1 MIKDKE
7 AAEDLTQETFIT
19 AYNKLYMYKSNYK
32 FFDNNLT
39 REQREEMI
47 KHIKDCDSCR
57 KKYNYEKKINDDFK
71 SILHDYDP
79 GFVSSRRSIMS
90 KIDKKKYPMSLT
102 EKAGYKLKKNR
113 WIAVAALIAVIT
125 LSSSVIAI
133 PKIINMQQ
141 SAVNKNASVSAEA
154 SVNEKSEAIDDKKEE
169 ANKSSEKD
177 KGVELKKQENKGS
190 QPEDSEKGTEK
201 TVDIFSKDVPS
212 DSVIKSMNSESQ
224 TPWEVNKE
232 NKYSACVLG
241 KGEYAEEEGY
251 ASLIIKNP
259 KGAFTEYKLKNE
271 KESQT
276 TILQT
281 EWLDNDRILVVT
293 GSAYGTLVTGQ
304 QIYSININTDMTKLE
319 FQPSS
324 KRERIKKIQSKGNKR
339 LQITIAQYTDETMN
353 EYKETIK
360 MIAL

>member
-1 MIKDKE
+1 
-7 AAEDLTQETFIT
+7 
-19 AYNKLYMYKSNYK
+19 
-32 FFDNNLT
+32 
-39 REQREEMI
+39 
-47 KHIKDCDSCR
+47 
-57 KKYNYEKKINDDFK
+57 
-71 SILHDYDP
+71 
-79 GFVSSRRSIMS
+79 MS

>member
-1 MIKDKE
+1 
-7 AAEDLTQETFIT
+7 
-19 AYNKLYMYKSNYK
+19 
-32 FFDNNLT
+32 
-39 REQREEMI
+39 
-47 KHIKDCDSCR
+47 
-57 KKYNYEKKINDDFK
+57 
-71 SILHDYDP
+71 
-79 GFVSSRRSIMS
+79 MS

-141 SAVNKNASVSAEA
+141 SAANKNASVSSEA

-232 NKYSACVLG
+232 NKYS
-241 KGEYAEEEGY
+241 
-251 ASLIIKNP
+251 
-259 KGAFTEYKLKNE
+259 
-271 KESQT
+271 
-276 TILQT
+276 
-281 EWLDNDRILVVT
+281 
-293 GSAYGTLVTGQ
+293 
-304 QIYSININTDMTKLE
+304 
-319 FQPSS
+319 
-324 KRERIKKIQSKGNKR
+324 
-339 LQITIAQYTDETMN
+339 
-353 EYKETIK
+353 
-360 MIAL
+360 